1 MAEHR
6 GPWELYDMAHDRSE
20 QRDLSDQEPEV
31 VERLAAL
38 WQAWADRA
46 EVVAWDDLV
55 AKRR

>member
-1 MAEHR
+1 
-6 GPWELYDMAHDRSE
+6 MAHDRSE